1 MKIERYLILNHYL
14 LSLFGV
20 EEFKELQNALADKRV
35 GYNSEGRSYSANII
49 CSLDRLDRNQL
60 PEERLLQYDE
70 HIRVC
75 VGKIN
80 RLRERKILLKYFQYL
95 ALLFT
100 EIVLD
105 SLQNRK
111 AEFLHEL
118 NEFLKTYK
126 QKQHIDLLD
135 EFTEEDLRKIA
146 FWMATGSGKTLLM
159 HINYYQFKQYCLF
172 SPDNILLIT
181 PNEGLSRQHHEEL
194 MKSGIPCRLYTG
206 NPGGPIFLPGEDPI
220 LIIEMTKLVE
230 EKKGGGVTL
239 PIERFEGRN
248 LIFVD
253 EGHKGKKSEEQK
265 WAKLRN
271 KLAENGFTFE
281 YSATFGQILS
291 ETQEQTLKEY
301 AKAIIFD
308 YSYRYFYLDG
318 YGKDFT
324 VLNVGQGGVGDQAF
338 QETMFVANLLSYYQQ
353 LLIYGQHQSEV
364 RECNLEK
371 PLWILVGTTV
381 TGRKEKSDV
390 IQIVTFFKRI
400 FDDEAWVRT
409 RLDGILG
416 GNSGLKD
423 DEGKDAFE
431 DAYEFIL
438 DSGVDMDDLYR
449 KVFGGRGQ
457 FRIHEIKNADG
468 EFGLRVGEN
477 AYFGVVNIGDASAFK
492 KELKKKDI
500 SVEPDAVSS
509 SLFDAIKKEDSP
521 IQILVGSKKFIEGWD
536 TWRVSSMGLLNI
548 GTGQGTQIIQ
558 LFGRG
563 IRLKGKDYSLKRS
576 TDKGPLKYLE
586 TLHIYGMKADYLSR
600 FLAAIKKEEVEF
612 ESIEVPVTLQHED
625 KWERLRW
632 LSKDESRLFEED
644 IILPLAID
652 PCIYFS
658 LNLMPRVTLFVGKD
672 RDKDD
677 AVKVQEVKA
686 DDTPRRLSE
695 NDIALLNWHK
705 IFEEIQEFKF
715 LRNYWNL
722 VFSIEGLKEILLSD
736 RYKVIALPDTW
747 VMKSRSD
754 LERVEAIA
762 CQTLKKYI
770 DRFYAQYRKRYE
782 TKHMHYEMMKRQL
795 ALPFLEVAENKY
807 AYTVLI
813 DKKETKLIEDV
824 KRLVGNLE
832 KLFKQEEKKILPR
845 VYFDRHLYL
854 PILLKGINRKI
865 DKISPAGLEESEQ
878 DFLVNLKRYL
888 EENKKKL
895 KGYEIYLL
903 RNFPKT
909 GIGFFNLS
917 GFYPDFIMWVKDKD
931 RQHIVFIDPH
941 GLEHEKTLDNEKIQ
955 LSKDIK
961 QLEKALGDNRISL
974 DSFIL
979 SKTSYESLIEGRKK
993 PESKEEFKAN
1003 HVLFLEDK
1011 DDWPA
1016 ELFQRVEGKMPESN
1030 L

>member
-1 MKIERYLILNHYL
+1 MKIEKYLILNRYL

-20 EEFKELQNALADKRV
+20 DEFKGLQNALADKRV
-35 GYNSEGRSYSANII
+35 GYNSEGRSYFADII
-49 CSLDRLDRNQL
+49 CSLDRLDRSRL
-60 PEERLLQYDE
+60 PEDRLLQYDD
-70 HIRVC
+70 HIRIC

-80 RLRERKILLKYFQYL
+80 RLRETKIILKYFQYL

-105 SLQNRK
+105 ALQNRK

-118 NEFLKTYK
+118 NEFLNDH
-126 QKQHIDLLD
+126 HIDLFD
-135 EFTEEDLRKIA
+135 EFAEDDLRKIA
-146 FWMATGSGKTLLM
+146 LWMATGSGKTLLM
-159 HINYYQFKQYCLF
+159 HINYYQFQHYRLF
-172 SPDNILLIT
+172 SPDSILLIT

-194 MKSGIPCRLYTG
+194 QKSCIPCRLYTD
-206 NPGGPIFLPGEDPI
+206 NPGGSGYLTGEDPI

-230 EKKGGGVTL
+230 EKKGGGITL

-291 ETQEQTLKEY
+291 ERQEETLKEY
-301 AKAIIFD
+301 AKSIIFD

-324 VLNVGQGGVGDQAF
+324 VLNVRQGGVAEQAF
-338 QETMFVANLLSYYQQ
+338 QETMFVANLLSYYHQ
-353 LLIYGQHQSEV
+353 LLIYEQHQSQA
-364 RECNLEK
+364 REFNLEK
-371 PLWILVGTTV
+371 PLWIFVGTTV
-381 TGRKEKSDV
+381 TGKREESDI
-390 IQIVTFFKRI
+390 IQIVAFFKRL
-400 FDDEAWVRT
+400 FDDEAWART
-409 RLDGILG
+409 RINAILG
-416 GNSGLKD
+416 GNSGLEKD
-423 DEGKDAFE
+423 DGGRDAFE
-431 DAYEFIL
+431 DAYEFIP
-438 DSGVDMDDLYR
+438 DSGLDMDDLVE

-468 EFGLRVGEN
+468 ELGLQVGEN
-477 AYFGVVNIGDASAFK
+477 NYFGVVNIGDVAAIK
-492 KELKKKDI
+492 KELSKKAI
-500 SVEPDAVSS
+500 AAEPDVVSP
-509 SLFDAIKKEDSP
+509 SLFDGIKKEDSP
-521 IQILVGSKKFIEGWD
+521 LQILIGSKKFIEGWD

-548 GTGQGTQIIQ
+548 GTGQGPQIIQ

-576 TDKGPLKYLE
+576 ADKGPASYLE

-612 ESIEVPVTLQHED
+612 ESIDIPVTLQHEE
-625 KWERLRW
+625 KWGELWW
-632 LSKDESRLFEED
+632 LNKDENRRFEED
-644 IILPLAID
+644 VILPLAVD
-652 PCIYFS
+652 TKIYVS
-658 LNLMPRVTLFVGKD
+658 LNVMPRVTLFVGKD
-672 RDKDD
+672 RDEDD
-677 AVKVQEVKA
+677 AVKVQDMKT
-686 DDTPRRLSE
+686 DGTPRRLSE
-695 NDIALLNWHK
+695 NDMTVFNWHK
-705 IFEEIQEFKF
+705 IFEEIQEFKM

-722 VFSIEGLKEILLSD
+722 VFSIEGLKKILLSAWY
-736 RYKVIALPDTW
+736 RVIALPDSLN
-747 VMKSRSD
+747 MKSRSD
-754 LERVEAIA
+754 LEKVEAIA
-762 CQTLKKYI
+762 CQVLKKYI
-770 DRFYAQYRKRYE
+770 DRFHAHHRKRYE
-782 TKHMHYEMMKRQL
+782 TKHMRYELMRRQL
-795 ALPFLEVAENKY
+795 VLPLFETAEKQY
-807 AYTVLI
+807 AYTVQI

-824 KRLVGNLE
+824 RKLVEDLE
-832 KLFKQEEKKILPR
+832 SLLKQEEKKILPR
-845 VYFDRHLYL
+845 IYFDRHLYL

-878 DFLVNLKRYL
+878 DFVVNLKRYV
-888 EENKKKL
+888 EENKKKF

-903 RNFPKT
+903 RNFPKK

-917 GFYPDFIMWVKDKD
+917 GFYPDFIMWMKNKD
-931 RQHIVFIDPH
+931 RQCIVFLDPH
-941 GLEHEKTLDNEKIQ
+941 GLEHEKTLDNQKIQ

-961 QLEKALGDNRISL
+961 KLEGTLGNKNISL

-979 SKTSYESLIEGRKK
+979 SKTSYDSLRKGRTK

-1011 DDWPA
+1011 EDWPA
-1016 ELFQRVEGKMPESN
+1016 ELFQKVGVRMFC
-1030 L
+1030 